1 MTQRI
6 QSINPVHAQGKVKN
20 LLDGVAAQLGSVP
33 NIFKTF
39 AQSPAVLE
47 GFLNFSG
54 ALAQGTLDASLRE
67 QIALTV
73 AGVNACDYCASA
85 HSFLAK
91 ATGVDSNEVTRNL
104 QAKANDARTSAA
116 LRFAQTLVVE
126 RGHVTDN
133 ELQAV
138 RSAGFSDEEIVEIIG
153 HVAINLFTNY
163 FNHVAGTEIDFP
175 VVNTRSIASA
185 A

>member
-6 QSINPVHAQGKVKN
+6 QSIDPANASGKAKR
-20 LLDGVAAQLGSVP
+20 LLNGVANQLGSVP

-39 AQSPAVLE
+39 AQSSAVLE
-47 GFLNFSG
+47 GYLNFSG
-54 ALAQGTLDASLRE
+54 ALSRGILDVKLRE

-73 AGVNACDYCASA
+73 AGSNGCDYCASA

-91 ATGVDSNEVTRNL
+91 AAGVDSNEVTRNL
-104 QAKANDARTSAA
+104 RGEAYNARTAAA
-116 LRFAQTLVVE
+116 LKFAQTLVIDH
-126 RGHVTDN
+126 GQVTDQ
-133 ELQAV
+133 ELEAV

-153 HVAINLFTNY
+153 NVAVNLFTNY
-163 FNHVAGTEIDFP
+163 FNHVADTEIDFP
-175 VVNTRSIASA
+175 EVNTGFIASA

>member
-6 QSINPVHAQGKVKN
+6 QPINPAEAQGQTKR

-39 AQSPAVLE
+39 AQSPAVLA
-47 GFLNFSG
+47 GYLSFSG
-54 ALAQGTLDASLRE
+54 ALTRGKLDAGLRE

-73 AGVNACDYCASA
+73 AGANGCDYCASA

-91 ATGVDSNEVTRNL
+91 AAGVDSDEVVRNL
-104 QAKANDARTSAA
+104 QGEADDPRTGAA
-116 LRFAQTLVVE
+116 LQFAQALVVK
-126 RGHVTDN
+126 RAQMTDS
-133 ELQAV
+133 ELEAV
-138 RSAGFSDEEIVEIIG
+138 RSAGFSDEEVVEIIAN
-153 HVAINLFTNY
+153 VAANLFTNY
-163 FNHVAGTEIDFP
+163 FNHIAGTDIDFP
-175 VVNTRSIASA
+175 PVTTADISVA